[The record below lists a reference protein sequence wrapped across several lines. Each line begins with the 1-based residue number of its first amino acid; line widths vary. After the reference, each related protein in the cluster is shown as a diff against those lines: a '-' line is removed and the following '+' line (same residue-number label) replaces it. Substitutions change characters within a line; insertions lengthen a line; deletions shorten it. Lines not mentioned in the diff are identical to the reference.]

1 MNSHGN
7 VAVLLHPL
15 PIIHE
20 TRWCKYLIE
29 IGVPLEFVNSLLVIQ
44 ILFCLYFQGEIRHEP
59 TGQCIDRGDKKGGGS
74 LVVMNPCDGSSNQ
87 KWKFAHYNTTK
98 HTTWYEYTVW
108 KKHCV
113 RYQHHVMQPYLIRKK
128 LREAWDVN
136 VVLPYNFR
144 KYKECIWFALQ
155 KREFDLRNVNLWI

>member
-108 KKHCV
+108 KKTLCEISTP
-113 RYQHHVMQPYLIRKK
+113 RDATIP
-128 LREAWDVN
+128 
-136 VVLPYNFR
+136 
-144 KYKECIWFALQ
+144 YKEETTRSVRCQCCTSI
-155 KREFDLRNVNLWI
+155 